1 MTPVLPCSTL
11 TGPIDQDLQD
21 LQTKQKCTL
30 LMCLFF
36 LALHRWWKGSSERK
50 KVQPT
55 PLPDYDQIMIFRESD
70 QRLLDKNIFLVKQK
84 YH

>member
-1 MTPVLPCSTL
+1 MAIANMTPVLPCSTL

-36 LALHRWWKGSSERK
+36 WSYTRVGRVAQRK
-50 KVQPT
+50 KVQPIV
-55 PLPDYDQIMIFRESD
+55 LLDYDFGI
-70 QRLLDKNIFLVKQK
+70 
-84 YH
+84 